1 MATKTNTEE
10 TPAQASDSNEG
21 IALLEALRKVLL
33 ASIGAFALGLE
44 EVEEFLNKLVERGEI
59 AEQDAKKLINEIKTK
74 RKKDAKKAEDEINK
88 RVEEVLDHM
97 NVPTKSDID
106 ALGKKITTLSKKVD
120 ELSKSLETPQS

>member
-21 IALLEALRKVLL
+21 ISLLEAVRKVLL

>member
-1 MATKTNTEE
+1 MEE
-10 TPAQASDSNEG
+10 TPTQASDNNEG
-21 IALLEALRKVLL
+21 ISLLETLRKLLL

-59 AEQDAKKLINEIKTK
+59 AEQDAKKLVNEIKTK

-106 ALGKKITTLSKKVD
+106 ALGKKITALSKKVD
-120 ELSKSLETPQS
+120 ELNKSLEKPEN

>member
-10 TPAQASDSNEG
+10 TPTPASDSNEG
-21 IALLEALRKVLL
+21 IALLEVLRKVLL

-59 AEQDAKKLINEIKTK
+59 AEQDAKKLVNEIKSK
-74 RKKDAKKAEDEINK
+74 RKIDAKKAEDEINK